1 VVGTDIFGTF
11 HSRRVRRRRGE
22 PHFRLRLASG
32 LLSIPPSS
40 SEMHGGEIARL
51 FERLAQGQR
60 ARKVKKLKRLIGRSV
75 VYGQHSWCRRR
86 CGTVFWCDRHHR
98 GSAQRGRYGLGA
110 RSSSLSI
117 HGVQASCLGMAKSW
131 LFMLRGSPTTV
142 IGAQGHCDT
151 SEHALLTH
159 SAPATS
165 TPYCSARADV
175 RKDAAII
182 RPLGCTALAA
192 RNPACPLAESD
203 KDSG

>member
-1 VVGTDIFGTF
+1 MVKPRWRPR
-11 HSRRVRRRRGE
+11 SESASWYRRR
-22 PHFRLRLASG
+22 P
-32 LLSIPPSS
+32 
-40 SEMHGGEIARL
+40 
-51 FERLAQGQR
+51 
-60 ARKVKKLKRLIGRSV
+60 IGRSV
-75 VYGQHSWCRRR
+75 VYGQHGVPEAFRYI
-86 CGTVFWCDRHHR
+86 FWGDRHHR
-98 GSAQRGRYGLGA
+98 GSAQTGRYGLGA

-151 SEHALLTH
+151 SEHALPTH

-175 RKDAAII
+175 RKDAGII

-203 KDSG
+203 RDSG